1 MGTLTILNF
10 SFSVF
15 ILYADQ
21 TLYWKTD
28 KFYEISSCALLLNLI
43 FLVDMIFNFIV
54 LGFQNVWKEKRV
66 IYVELLI
73 QLSSFYYFFNF
84 IDRNTDFNKYTEFT
98 ELAIVTMVRNVRA
111 YNLLI
116 ETKAVC
122 MIMETT

>member
-1 MGTLTILNF
+1 
-10 SFSVF
+10 
-15 ILYADQ
+15 
-21 TLYWKTD
+21 
-28 KFYEISSCALLLNLI
+28 
-43 FLVDMIFNFIV
+43 MIFNFIV

-122 MIMETT
+122 MIMETTQHISKPILGKFLFVYLIFYCYAQLGLILFSGDLTYKTFE

>member
-1 MGTLTILNF
+1 M
-10 SFSVF
+10 
-15 ILYADQ
+15 
-21 TLYWKTD
+21 
-28 KFYEISSCALLLNLI
+28 LNLI

>member
-1 MGTLTILNF
+1 
-10 SFSVF
+10 
-15 ILYADQ
+15 
-21 TLYWKTD
+21 
-28 KFYEISSCALLLNLI
+28 
-43 FLVDMIFNFIV
+43 MIFNFIV
-54 LGFQNVWKEKRV
+54 LGFANVWKEKRV

-73 QLSSFYYFFNF
+73 QMSSFYYFVNF
-84 IDRNTDFNKYTEFT
+84 IDKNTDYNKYTEFT